1 MKIGVV
7 LCTLGERISL
17 RDTFQSFEKIQDQ
30 IELIVICPLS
40 TRERVIQ
47 ESLAYIKP
55 SNIEV
60 VVQEKPGI
68 YASMNQGATLIK
80 SNFLIF
86 INDDDMFDQDINK
99 NFSNFI
105 SEVNKYD
112 VLFASS
118 KVVGQIKHVERP
130 TTHYEKYV
138 RIGRMP
144 ISHQAQI
151 WSTETLKDCGLFQE
165 SLFLKFGHIVVRF
178 NLHIASDFN
187 TYVTAFLKGKK
198 FGTSNLVLS
207 SYSKGGMSDQR
218 FQRRIIETI
227 LILYDKKIIS
237 LFGIFVLFFRFE
249 LSNLFKWIQRD

>member
-30 IELIVICPLS
+30 IELIVICPVS
-40 TRERVIQ
+40 TRKKVIQ
-47 ESLAYIKP
+47 ESLAYINP

-68 YASMNQGATLIK
+68 YASMNQGAKLIK
-80 SNFLIF
+80 SNFLVF
-86 INDDDMFDQDINK
+86 INDDDMFDRNIHK
-99 NFSNFI
+99 NFSNFV
-105 SEVNKYD
+105 SELHEND

-118 KVVGQIKHVERP
+118 EIVGQINHVERP
-130 TTHYEKYV
+130 NTHYEKYI

-165 SLFLKFGHIVVRF
+165 SIFLKFGCIVVRF

-187 TYVTAFLKGKK
+187 TYVTAFLTGKK
-198 FGTSNLVLS
+198 FGTTDLVLS
-207 SYSKGGMSDQR
+207 NYSKGGMSDQR
-218 FQRRIIETI
+218 SQRRIIETI
-227 LILYDKKIIS
+227 FILYQKKMIS
-237 LFGIFVLFFRFE
+237 LFGIFVLLFRFE
-249 LSNLFKWIQRD
+249 FSNILKWFQYD